1 MLSGILSAP
10 KGVPKIEVSFDI
22 NADGI
27 LNVTAKDLDSSKEQ
41 KITITGSNMTTKEEI
56 KRAREVAEEF
66 EIKSRT
72 KKQEAEI
79 NNEARD
85 LINKVTRRIK
95 EELIG
100 NRKKDQIG
108 NITNFAKEL
117 DDAVNSQDVS
127 SIRTKIERLK
137 NAVTKSF

>member
-1 MLSGILSAP
+1 MQKSL
-10 KGVPKIEVSFDI
+10 K
-22 NADGI
+22 
-27 LNVTAKDLDSSKEQ
+27 SKVEQ
-41 KITITGSNMTTKEEI
+41 
-56 KRAREVAEEF
+56 
-66 EIKSRT
+66 

-79 NNEARD
+79 KNEARD

-100 NRKKDQIG
+100 NRKKEQIG

-117 DDAVNSQDVS
+117 DDAVNRQDVS

-137 NAVTKSF
+137 NAVTKSI

>member
-1 MLSGILSAP
+1 MLSGIPSAP
-10 KGVPKIEVSFDI
+10 KGVPKIEVTFDI

-27 LNVTAKDLDSSKEQ
+27 LNVTAKDLDNSKEQ

-56 KRAREVAEEF
+56 KRAQEVAEEF

-95 EELIG
+95 EGLIG

-108 NITNFAKEL
+108 NIANFAKEL

-127 SIRTKIERLK
+127 SIKKKIERLK
-137 NAVTKSF
+137 NAVTKSL